1 MMMTGGDDES
11 LVSLN
16 KQTAELV
23 LKIGRFSCN
32 ESILIV
38 FRNIRFSHKAVEGNY
53 SIQTFSFVQDAL
65 FLSLDCRL
73 LPINQY
79 GQ

>member
-1 MMMTGGDDES
+1 MMTGDDDES
-11 LVSLN
+11 LVVSLN

-53 SIQTFSFVQDAL
+53 SIQTFSFVQDA
-65 FLSLDCRL
+65 
-73 LPINQY
+73 
-79 GQ
+79 